1 MTIRFHWGTGIAVG
15 YTIFALGT
23 AAFVA
28 FAMTQTVELVADDY
42 YAQALQH
49 DHRMDAR
56 QRTDALGP
64 AFAIAVD
71 NPGHRVTV
79 QWPRE
84 MARGVIGTATF
95 YRPSDAAADQTL
107 ALAPDVEGLQV
118 FDTSDLVRGRWRFAL
133 EWEAAGR
140 SWRTERD
147 LYLP

>member
-1 MTIRFHWGTGIAVG
+1 MTIRFHWGTGIALG
-15 YTIFALGT
+15 YTIFALAT

-56 QRTDALGP
+56 QRTDALGS
-64 AFAIAVD
+64 AFAITVEI
-71 NPGHRVTV
+71 PGERVTV
-79 QWPRE
+79 QWPRA
-84 MARGVIGTATF
+84 MARGVVGTATF
-95 YRPSDAAADQTL
+95 YRPSDAAADQTR

-118 FDTSDLVRGRWRFAL
+118 FDTSALARGRWRLAL
-133 EWEAAGR
+133 AWEAEGQ